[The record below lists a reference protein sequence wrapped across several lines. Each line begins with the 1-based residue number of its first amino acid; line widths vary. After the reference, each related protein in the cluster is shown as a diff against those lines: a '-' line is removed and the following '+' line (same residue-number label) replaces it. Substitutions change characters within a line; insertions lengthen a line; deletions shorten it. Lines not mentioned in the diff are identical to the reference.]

1 MTNTTNCFWPKLT
14 ALSHLG
20 KSLSQVEAEEGTNR
34 WVSNMNAVFS
44 LGSP

>member
-20 KSLSQVEAEEGTNR
+20 KSPSQVEAERKELIVGYR
-34 WVSNMNAVFS
+34 I
-44 LGSP
+44 